1 MIPLGGY
8 FMKRIE
14 GRIKMFLAQFLVG
27 LFFVSS
33 VWAQGLPTAVPEDIG
48 MSSERLLR
56 IDALMQDAVDQ
67 RQVSGTVVLIGRQGK
82 IGYFKSFGTM
92 DEGNKPMATD
102 TMFRIASMTK
112 PVTSVAVMMLWE
124 DGRFLLDEPVSKYLS
139 EFKNPMVLVPEES
152 GGAEYHLVPA
162 KREIT
167 IRHLL
172 SHTAGITYA
181 FWGRKHLTGLYRDAG
196 VPNGL
201 MHTEGT
207 IADGVRTLASMPL
220 MNHPG
225 EAWEYGLNTDVPG
238 RLVEVVS
245 GMPLDQF
252 FQERIFR
259 PLQMVDTHFFLPADK
274 VNRLAAVYTPNEDGG
289 ISKLPGGTIEIGT
302 TIFTT
307 DYPYEGPMTYFSG
320 GGGLSSTTTDYARFL
335 QMLLNGGELE
345 GVRLL
350 GPKTVDLMT
359 RNHTGDFDVYLRGD
373 GYGFGLGFAVLV
385 DPDKSGRIE
394 SKGEYNWGG
403 FFYTKF
409 WVDPKEELIAVMMAQ
424 LRPNK
429 QVDIDKK
436 LRVLTYQTI
445 LD

>member
-1 MIPLGGY
+1 MV
-8 FMKRIE
+8 
-14 GRIKMFLAQFLVG
+14 LAQFLIG

-33 VWAQGLPTAVPEDIG
+33 LWAQGLPAAVPEDIG
-48 MSSERLLR
+48 MSSKRLLR
-56 IDALMQDAVDQ
+56 IDALMRDAVDQ
-67 RQVSGTVVLIGRQGK
+67 RQISGTVVLIGRHGK
-82 IGYFKSFGTM
+82 IGYLKSFGTM
-92 DEGNKPMATD
+92 DEGMKPMATD
-102 TMFRIASMTK
+102 AMFRIASMTK

-124 DGRFLLDEPVSKYLS
+124 DGRFLLNDPVSKYLP

-152 GGAEYHLVPA
+152 DEAKYHLIPA
-162 KREIT
+162 RREIT

-172 SHTAGITYA
+172 NHTSGITYA
-181 FWGRKHLTGLYRDAG
+181 FWGRQHLTGLYRDAG

-201 MHTEGT
+201 MQTKGT
-207 IADGVRTLASMPL
+207 IADGVRTLARMPL
-220 MNHPG
+220 LHHPG
-225 EAWEYGLNTDVPG
+225 ETWEYGLNTDVLG

-245 GMPLDQF
+245 GMPLDRF

-259 PLQMVDTHFFLPADK
+259 PLHMVDTHFFLPADK
-274 VNRLAAVYTPNEDGG
+274 VARLAAVYTPNKEGG

-307 DYPYEGPMTYFSG
+307 DYPYEGPMTYLSG
-320 GGGLSSTTTDYARFL
+320 GAGLVSTAADYARFI

-350 GPKTVDLMT
+350 APRTVDLMT
-359 RNHTGDFDVYLRGD
+359 RNHTGDLDVYLRGD

-385 DPDKSGRIE
+385 DPGKAGRIE

-409 WVDPKEELIAVMMAQ
+409 WVDPREKLIAVMMAQ
-424 LRPNK
+424 LRPNNH
-429 QVDIDKK
+429 VDIDKK
-436 LRVLTYQTI
+436 LRVLTYQAI
-445 LD
+445 ID

>member
-1 MIPLGGY
+1 
-8 FMKRIE
+8 
-14 GRIKMFLAQFLVG
+14 MFAKVFNFLSEFVLLVG
-27 LFFVSS
+27 LFFVSF
-33 VWAQGLPTAVPEDIG
+33 VWAQGLPTAAPEDIG

-56 IDALMQDAVDQ
+56 IDELMQGAVDQ
-67 RQVSGTVVLIGRQGK
+67 REVSGTVVLIGRHGK
-82 IGYFKSFGTM
+82 IGYFKSFGAM
-92 DEGNKPMATD
+92 DEGMKPMATD
-102 TMFRIASMTK
+102 AIFRIASMTK

-124 DGRFLLDEPVSKYLS
+124 DGHFLLNDPVSKYLP
-139 EFKNPMVLVPEES
+139 EFKNPMVLIPEES
-152 GGAEYHLVPA
+152 DGAEYHLVPA

-181 FWGRKHLTGLYRDAG
+181 FWGRKHLTGLYRDAE

-201 MHTEGT
+201 MKTKGT

-225 EAWEYGLNTDVPG
+225 EAWEYGLNTDVLG

-252 FQERIFR
+252 FEERIFR
-259 PLQMVDTHFFLPADK
+259 PLHMVDTYFFLPTDK
-274 VNRLAAVYTPNEDGG
+274 VARLAAVYTPNKEGG
-289 ISKLPGGTIEIGT
+289 LSKLPEGMIEIGT

-307 DYPYEGPMTYFSG
+307 DYPFEGPKTYFSG
-320 GGGLSSTTTDYARFL
+320 GGGLVSTASDYARFL

-350 GPKTVDLMT
+350 GPRTVDLMT
-359 RNHTGDFDVYLRGD
+359 RNHTGDFDVYLRDD
-373 GYGFGLGFAVLV
+373 GYGFGLGFAVLA
-385 DPDKSGRIE
+385 DPDKAGRIE

-403 FFYTKF
+403 FFYTRF
-409 WVDPKEELIAVMMAQ
+409 WVDPKEDLIAVMMAQ
-424 LRPNK
+424 LRPYNH
-429 QVDIDKK
+429 VDIDKK
-436 LRVLTYQTI
+436 LRVLTYQAI
-445 LD
+445 ID